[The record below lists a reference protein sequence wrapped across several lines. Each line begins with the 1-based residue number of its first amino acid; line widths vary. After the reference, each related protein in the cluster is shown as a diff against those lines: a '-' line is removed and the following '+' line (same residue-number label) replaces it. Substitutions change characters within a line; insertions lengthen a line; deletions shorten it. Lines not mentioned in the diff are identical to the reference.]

1 MDEPPHHTPAA
12 TERKRMEW
20 EILERLLLKSDE
32 TPWRPIME
40 VVRETANPI
49 TALDAL
55 AALSDAGLIRR
66 RGRYV
71 TLTRAAQRFYQLITW
86 P

>member
-1 MDEPPHHTPAA
+1 MDQPPNDTHAI
-12 TERKRMEW
+12 ECKRMEW
-20 EILERLLLKSDE
+20 EILELLLLRSNEK
-32 TPWRPIME
+32 PWHPIME

-55 AALSDAGLIRR
+55 AALCDVGLIRR

-71 TLTRAAQRFYQLITW
+71 TITRAARRFYQLITW